1 MVLFSSFFQNLGFLS
16 SLTYLLLGFYFFH
29 FLFSYVFITFAA
41 FHIFQPHPQLEF
53 SVYLKRQ
60 INARGVFQLDFFNF
74 ICFVFFFCCA
84 TICQTR
90 YANIFVFFSSV
101 LLLFVVFRQI
111 CSAFVSFHSCFLLS
125 FLLILFQMTAG
136 MSRKSFRVFFRSQKN
151 NQFYISLNYTFFR
164 KCILYYICNIYKLV
178 VCLLAFSPLPFAC
191 IYLFDFVSFFVD
203 EFLKQ
208 NGENIFSFYKLDN
221 KTVFLIFCLLFANRP
236 YT

>member
-41 FHIFQPHPQLEF
+41 FLIFQPHPQLEF

-74 ICFVFFFCCA
+74 ICFVFFFA
-84 TICQTR
+84 ARQFVRLDTL
-90 YANIFVFFSSV
+90 IFLFFSSV

-151 NQFYISLNYTFFR
+151 NQFYISLNYTFSVNV
-164 KCILYYICNIYKLV
+164 YYIIYAISINWLC
-178 VCLLAFSPLPFAC
+178 VCLHSLR
-191 IYLFDFVSFFVD
+191 
-203 EFLKQ
+203 
-208 NGENIFSFYKLDN
+208 
-221 KTVFLIFCLLFANRP
+221 CLLHAFICLISCHSLWMNF
-236 YT
+236 